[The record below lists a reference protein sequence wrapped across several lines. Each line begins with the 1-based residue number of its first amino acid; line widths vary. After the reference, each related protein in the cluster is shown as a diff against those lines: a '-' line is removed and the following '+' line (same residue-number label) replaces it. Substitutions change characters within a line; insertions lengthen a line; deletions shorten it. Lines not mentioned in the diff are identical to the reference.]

1 VTEWPRCL
9 GVLSARSGGSLILRR
24 WLLVSGALWAWAAA
38 DTNLARA
45 VDKAHAEAALADSLD
60 ELIGEHRGQVS
71 VLIRHLD
78 SGAEFAFRAEEVMP
92 TASLIKLPVMIAAYQ
107 RVADGQLDLK
117 KRVTFREDDR
127 TPGSGILTQHFAP
140 GVELS
145 LRDCVRLMIAYS
157 DNSAT
162 NLLLR
167 EIGLNAVNDQ
177 LAKWTCPQTRI
188 HALVYRPDSSISP
201 ADSQKWGLGKTTAR
215 ETADLLQRLERG
227 ALVSPEACRDMLDH
241 LLACEDRARLGQLLP
256 EGTRIALK
264 TGAVTAAR
272 TAAGIL
278 YSPQGPIVVCVFTAE
293 NKDRRWSDDNASYR
307 LSAEVARAAWNV
319 FNPDPKQ
326 SSTAPADGRLL
337 LGSQG
342 LLVEDL
348 QRTLNARLTPS
359 PQVTV
364 DGDFGPQ
371 TKLALL
377 AFQKQAGI
385 AESGLTDANTWKAL
399 SPLVSPATTE
409 KEAGAEAEAPR
420 QPADA
425 LDGPPIVSCRSWVVG
440 DANTGTL
447 FAGHDAETPR
457 DIASTTKIMTA
468 YVILKHAAENAAMLD
483 QQVTFSPAADDT
495 PGSTAG
501 VRTGERCPVKDLLLG
516 LMLPSGN
523 DAAVALAEHFGPVF
537 GESAEAAPVAGL
549 ERFVAE
555 MNRAAASLEMSQTKY
570 VNPHGL
576 THAEHRSSARDQFR
590 LAVAA
595 LKLPLFREIVSVRRH
610 RCHLQGPG
618 GYVREIE
625 WTNTNRLL
633 HQDGFAGVKTGTT
646 SAAGACLVSLGTRD
660 GREAIT
666 VVLGAT
672 SSETRYVDTRNLFRW
687 YWQSLVAK

>member
-1 VTEWPRCL
+1 MTEWCRCL
-9 GVLSARSGGSLILRR
+9 GASLPQCSRATVRR
-24 WLLVSGALWAWAAA
+24 WIVILVVATTWAAPDRRA
-38 DTNLARA
+38 VAIDKARA
-45 VDKAHAEAALADSLD
+45 EAELADALD

-71 VLIRHLD
+71 ILIRHLD
-78 SGAEFAFRAEEVMP
+78 SGAEFAYRADEVMP
-92 TASLIKLPVMIAAYQ
+92 TASLIKLPVMVVAHQ
-107 RVADGQLDLK
+107 RAADGQLDLK

-127 TPGSGILTQHFAP
+127 APGSGLLTKHFTP

-145 LRDCVRLMIAYS
+145 LRDCLRLTIAYS
-157 DNSAT
+157 DNAAT

-177 LAKWTCPQTRI
+177 LAKWGCPQTRI
-188 HALVYRPDSSISP
+188 HALVYRPDSTISP

-227 ALVSPEACRDMLDH
+227 SLVNPEACRDMLDH
-241 LLACEDRARLGQLLP
+241 LLASDDRKRLGELLP

-278 YSPQGPIVVCVFTAE
+278 YSPQGPIVICVLTAE

-307 LSAEVARAAWNV
+307 LTAEAARVAWNV
-319 FNPDPKQ
+319 FNPDPHRT
-326 SSTAPADGRLL
+326 SAAPADGLL
-337 LGSQG
+337 SLGSQG

-348 QRTLNARLTPS
+348 QRTLNVRLNPP

-364 DGDFGPQ
+364 DGDFGAQ
-371 TKLALL
+371 TRQALL

-385 AESGLTDANTWKAL
+385 AESGATDEATWQAL
-399 SPLVSPATTE
+399 GPLVGPTNTE
-409 KEAGAEAEAPR
+409 KEASAGSEISR

-425 LDGPPIVSCRSWVVG
+425 LDGPPIVSCRSWAVG
-440 DANTGTL
+440 DARTGML

-457 DIASTTKIMTA
+457 DFASTTKIMTA
-468 YVILKHAAENAAMLD
+468 YVILKRAAVDPSILN
-483 QQVTFSPAADDT
+483 QPVTFSTAADDT

-501 VRTGERCPVKDLLLG
+501 VRAGEQCSVKDLLFG

-523 DAAVALAEHFGPVF
+523 DAAVALAEHFGPKF
-537 GESAEAAPVAGL
+537 SEAAQGAPVGNL
-549 ERFVAE
+549 ELFVAE
-555 MNRAAASLEMSQTKY
+555 MNRTAARLEMSQTKY
-570 VNPHGL
+570 LNPHGL

-595 LKLPLFREIVSVRRH
+595 LQLPSFREIVSVRRH
-610 RCHLQGPG
+610 GCQILGPG
-618 GYVREIE
+618 GYRREVE

-633 HQDGFAGVKTGTT
+633 HQEGFSGVKTGTT
-646 SAAGACLVSLGTRD
+646 SAAGACLVSLGSRD
-660 GREAIT
+660 GQEAVA

-672 SSETRYVDTRNLFRW
+672 SSEARYIDSRNLFRW
-687 YWQSLVAK
+687 YWQCRSVK